1 MSLDGDYD
9 DDNIF
14 ARAIRGEVPVAKI
27 YEDANVFAF
36 MDLFP
41 QSRGHCL
48 VVSKTARARNLLE
61 IEAAALEK
69 LIVGVQTVAGAV
81 LRALNPDGVA
91 VSQFNG
97 APAGQTVFH
106 LHFHVIPRYTGQA
119 MVGHGQAKQAD
130 PVELGRI
137 AGLIA
142 AAV

>member
-1 MSLDGDYD
+1 MSLDGQYD

-14 ARAIRGEVPVAKI
+14 ARAIRGEVPVAKV
-27 YEDANVFAF
+27 YEDADVFAF

-61 IEAAALEK
+61 IEPPTLCT
-69 LIVGVQTVAGAV
+69 LMVGVQRLSRAV
-81 LRALNPDGVA
+81 IRALNPDGLA

-119 MVGHGQAKQAD
+119 MTGHGQAKQAD
-130 PVELGRI
+130 PIELGRL
-137 AGLIA
+137 ARLIA
-142 AAV
+142 DAF